1 MSDTLETLY
10 HIADSIRETGND
22 PYDQLLGYISTGD
35 VTYITRRNNARELI
49 QTVDKK
55 DVKQF
60 IEDICNEFDYSRGY
74 LNKRFQAETDSSFDS
89 GDGFELCANF
99 RTLVL

>member
-1 MSDTLETLY
+1 MQTTKEILN

-22 PYDQLLGYISTGD
+22 PHDQLLGYITTGD
-35 VTYITRRNNARELI
+35 VTYITRRNNARALI

-60 IEDICNEFDYSRGY
+60 VKD
-74 LNKRFQAETDSSFDS
+74 LKK
-89 GDGFELCANF
+89 
-99 RTLVL
+99 VV

>member
-22 PYDQLLGYISTGD
+22 PHDQLLGYITTGD
-35 VTYITRRNNARELI
+35 VTYITRRNNARALI

-60 IEDICNEFDYSRGY
+60 V
-74 LNKRFQAETDSSFDS
+74 K
-89 GDGFELCANF
+89 ELKK
-99 RTLVL
+99 VI